1 VRDSRRTRVVLVVL
15 VVAALA
21 LIAIDYHNKSSS
33 LLRGLKD
40 ASASVFGHAE
50 HAASSVG
57 HVFDGSGSGSGQVAA
72 LQREVVQL
80 RAELS
85 GERLSK
91 ADYAQ
96 LRKLLL
102 VAGAGQ
108 YRIVAATVIAVG
120 QGLQQSVTLD
130 AGSANGVRAGQTVL
144 NGQGLVGEVTS
155 VTSSTASVRL
165 ADDSSSV
172 VGVEVAPD
180 GQEGFVTGPGKT
192 AGDSGEMRLEM
203 LSSAAVIH
211 QGQQLVT
218 ASSNPYVPGVPV
230 GVISTV
236 LNRAG
241 SLTALAL
248 VRPYVDFGS
257 LGVVGIVIGG
267 PAHSP
272 RFAVLPPLPHPAPT
286 VTVTVTAPPG
296 KPGSSSSPT
305 TRPGG

>member
-1 VRDSRRTRVVLVVL
+1 MRDSRRTRVVLVVL

-21 LIAIDYHNKSSS
+21 LIAFDYHDGSSS
-33 LLRGLKD
+33 ALRDLKD
-40 ASASVFGHAE
+40 AGASVFGHAE

-57 HVFDGSGSGSGQVAA
+57 HFFDGSGSGSGQVAQ

-108 YRIVAATVIAVG
+108 YRIVAATVIAVA

-130 AGSANGVRAGQTVL
+130 TGSANGVRVGQTVL

-155 VTSSTASVRL
+155 VTSDTATVRL
-165 ADDSSSV
+165 AEDSSSV
-172 VGVEVAPD
+172 VGVQVAPS

-192 AGDSGEMRLEM
+192 AGNGGEMRLEM
-203 LSSAAVIH
+203 LSSAAVIRP
-211 QGQQLVT
+211 GEQLVT

-230 GVISTV
+230 GVISSL

-241 SLTALAL
+241 SLTAVAL

-257 LGVVGIVIGG
+257 LGVVGIVIAG
-267 PAHSP
+267 PAHNP
-272 RFAVLPPLPHPAPT
+272 RFAVLPPLPRPAPT
-286 VTVTVTAPPG
+286 VTVTVTAPPKSG
-296 KPGSSSSPT
+296 ASSP
-305 TRPGG
+305 RPGG